1 MLLIGILRW
10 VFPIKLELCRGF
22 VVTWTPTELMGF
34 AARDLFMKR
43 KSENNSSN
51 LKEVGPLEAW
61 KRFLEANLIQKLNSI

>member
-10 VFPIKLELCRGF
+10 VFPIKLELSRIRGYMD
-22 VVTWTPTELMGF
+22 PAELMGF